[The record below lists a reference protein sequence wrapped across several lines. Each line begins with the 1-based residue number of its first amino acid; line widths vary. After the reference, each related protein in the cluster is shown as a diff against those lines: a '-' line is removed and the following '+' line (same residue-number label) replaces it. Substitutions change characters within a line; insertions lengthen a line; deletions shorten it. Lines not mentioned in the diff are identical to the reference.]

1 MVKQIAL
8 AVAVLFLLGL
18 AIGGYLYFK
27 PNPSVASMKT
37 DVTLTS
43 GDLLAAFEADEAAAN
58 DAYLDQVIAITGTI
72 IDTTTS
78 ADGLL
83 TLTLDTGNPVSG
95 VICEMEAD
103 RDHGPLAIG
112 APVTLKG
119 LCTGYLMDVVLVRCV
134 VAE

>member
-103 RDHGPLAIG
+103 RDHGTLAIG